1 MKERGTKRNFKINIL
16 KQAWWHTQSSIQEAK
31 EGGLHK
37 CEVSQDN
44 NSKSPVPPKKK
55 RERERKGERDRGR
68 GEPEMGLKK
77 VRDLKRLVLFK
88 KAGIWGDGDRCER
101 S

>member
-44 NSKSPVPPKKK
+44 NSKSPVPKKKKK
-55 RERERKGERDRGR
+55 RGRGR
-68 GEPEMGLKK
+68 EKRIEEGESQRW
-77 VRDLKRLVLFK
+77 V
-88 KAGIWGDGDRCER
+88 
-101 S
+101 